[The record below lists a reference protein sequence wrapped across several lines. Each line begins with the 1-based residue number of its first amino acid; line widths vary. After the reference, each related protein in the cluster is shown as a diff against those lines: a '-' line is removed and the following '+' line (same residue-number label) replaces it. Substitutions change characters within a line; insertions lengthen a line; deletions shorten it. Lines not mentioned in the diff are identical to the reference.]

1 MKTTRGE
8 GCRALPLVIIA
19 QCVRSPPQATHLILQ
34 IGHLP
39 LQRPQSR
46 LVAHQQQAADV
57 RRVAGMIAT
66 THAIAERLTLIA
78 RA

>member
-1 MKTTRGE
+1 M
-8 GCRALPLVIIA
+8 ALPLVVIVH
-19 QCVRSPPQATHLILQ
+19 CGCLLPQAMHLILQ

>member
-1 MKTTRGE
+1 M
-8 GCRALPLVIIA
+8 ALPLVVIVH
-19 QCVRSPPQATHLILQ
+19 CGCLLPQTMHLILQ
-34 IGHLP
+34 IGYLP
-39 LQRPQSR
+39 LQRPQPR